1 MIRLIASDR
10 LYISHNSFSPLY
22 HPHTV
27 AKVRFLQCL
36 KIIKKSH
43 FQLNF
48 FSLEI
53 NVARFVY
60 NAVNSDFYFFFF
72 AYFAEVCKAHRW
84 SRSISNVKS

>member
-27 AKVRFLQCL
+27 AKVRFSQCL
-36 KIIKKSH
+36 KVIKMSH

-60 NAVNSDFYFFFF
+60 NPVNTDFFLF

>member
-1 MIRLIASDR
+1 M
-10 LYISHNSFSPLY
+10 
-22 HPHTV
+22 
-27 AKVRFLQCL
+27 
-36 KIIKKSH
+36 SH

-60 NAVNSDFYFFFF
+60 NPVNTDFFLF